1 MGRSAMPSAP
11 TPKQLVFNIE
21 TGDFELVDNSAV
33 VEGDAVTMMTKEG
46 FACV

>member
-1 MGRSAMPSAP
+1 MGKSAMPSAP

-21 TGDFELVDNSAV
+21 TGDFELVDNNSV